1 MLGPARR
8 TATMPSDSERDV
20 VAASLRELRDRTR
33 LSTYQLARL
42 LGWSQSKVSKME
54 RGQTLAEPE
63 DVQAWAQATGADPS
77 TASNLVARAEAAA
90 SQMRTWQNVHGQ
102 GLPGRQREVA
112 QINASAARHREF
124 APDVI
129 PGLLQTPLYA
139 LRVLDLAD
147 VSGRG
152 KVEEAAAERMNRQAI
167 LYNAAHSFEFVLTEG
182 ALRFRAGT
190 PEVMHGQAE
199 KIVSVM
205 SLPNVTV
212 SVIPFSATPAA
223 LFVSGFVIYDIPES
237 PMVLVE
243 ILSREIQLRSE
254 WDLRL
259 YEDAFGKLRE
269 SALTDIAAADLIRE
283 AMIT

>member
-1 MLGPARR
+1 
-8 TATMPSDSERDV
+8 MPSRPQRDE
-20 VAASLRELRDRTR
+20 VATTLRELRTQAR
-33 LSTYQLARL
+33 LSTYRLSEL

-54 RGQTLAEPE
+54 RGQTLAEPD
-63 DVQAWAQATGADPS
+63 DVAAWTRATGTDPATS
-77 TASNLVARAEAAA
+77 AELVARAEAAA
-90 SQMRTWQNVHGQ
+90 SQMRTWQAVHGQ

-112 QINASAARHREF
+112 QLNAQATRHREF

-129 PGLLQTPLYA
+129 PGLLQTPMYA
-139 LRVLDLAD
+139 LRILAPAD

-152 KVEEAAAERMNRQAI
+152 KVEEATAERMNRQAI
-167 LYNAAHSFEFVLTEG
+167 LYDPARSFEFILTEG
-182 ALRFRAGT
+182 ALRFRAGAQ
-190 PEVMHGQAE
+190 EVMHGQAE

-212 SVIPFSATPAA
+212 SVIPFSATPDA
-223 LFVSGFVIYDIPES
+223 LFVSGFVFYDVVDH

-259 YEDAFGKLRE
+259 YEDAFGKLR
-269 SALTDIAAADLIRE
+269 SCAVTDDAAASLIRE
-283 AMIT
+283 AMIF